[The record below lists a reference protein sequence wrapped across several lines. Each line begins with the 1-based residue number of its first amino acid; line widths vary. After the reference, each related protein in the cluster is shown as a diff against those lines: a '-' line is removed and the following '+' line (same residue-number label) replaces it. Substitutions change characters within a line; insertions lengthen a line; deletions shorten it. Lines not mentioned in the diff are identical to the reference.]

1 MGFGLGAFV
10 VSTNE
15 IVVNCA
21 SVVVGRVVVVNGFR
35 VVESVTFLREIV
47 VRRFTAIVV
56 LATGFLVV
64 FTTVVAFFDGLTVV
78 PGRLVGRVL
87 NDPKVDGTGVL
98 LGTGFLVTTVVLV
111 GFTFWTVIEALD

>member
-1 MGFGLGAFV
+1 MGFGRGAFV

-21 SVVVGRVVVVNGFR
+21 SVVVGRAAVVDGLR
-35 VVESVTFLREIV
+35 VVESVAFLREIV

-64 FTTVVAFFDGLTVV
+64 FITVVAFFDGLTVV
-78 PGRLVGRVL
+78 PGRLVGRAL
-87 NDPKVDGTGVL
+87 DDTGVDETDVL

-111 GFTFWTVIEALD
+111 GFTFWTVIDALD